1 MKGSFHRNRKSFLL
15 VIALT
20 TVAMYESD
28 VEKRARSLCQV
39 LVDGIAESNL
49 CTFTTT
55 IYDTAWLSMISKK
68 EGENT
73 CWLFPECWQYIL
85 DRQLPNGG
93 WEAYAR
99 KEDGILNSLGALLAL
114 KRHQPS
120 TDSSIMLQ
128 DAIQSATV
136 FLQHALQT
144 IDAEGVL
151 PIAFEI
157 LVPAHLAML
166 DTEGIHLSSP
176 ATDSLSSVYEMK
188 MKNFEPE
195 LLYGTAPTT
204 MLYSLEAFTTKL
216 DFDRIRHRKISGCM
230 MGSPASTA
238 AYLMN
243 VSSWDNEAEAYLRR
257 AIREGSGKETGAA
270 TTSVFPTTFFEL
282 TWVHHNLH

>member
-1 MKGSFHRNRKSFLL
+1 
-15 VIALT
+15 
-20 TVAMYESD
+20 MYESD
-28 VEKRARSLCQV
+28 VEKRARSLCQA
-39 LVDGIAESNL
+39 LVDGIAESNSVFVDGVAESNL

-85 DRQLPNGG
+85 GRQLPNGG
-93 WEAYAR
+93 WEAYAG
-99 KEDGILNSLGALLAL
+99 KEDGILNSLAALLAL
-114 KRHQPS
+114 KRHQSS

-128 DAIQSATV
+128 DAIQNATV

-144 IDAEGVL
+144 IDVEGIL
-151 PIAFEI
+151 PIAFEV

-176 ATDSLSSVYEMK
+176 ATDSLLSIYKMK
-188 MKNFEPE
+188 MNNFKPE
-195 LLYGTAPTT
+195 LLYGTAQTT
-204 MLYSLEAFTTKL
+204 MLYSLEAFTTKI

-257 AIREGSGKETGAA
+257 AIRKGSGKETGAA

-282 TWVHHNLH
+282 SWVRNSLH